1 MSNPFVQTTE
11 PVAVATEPLDLDAL
25 FGADSAALALHGP
38 AAPSGLAVPIADGQ
52 TPWPAREISRAVPI
66 AVLGLH
72 GGAGASTLVELL
84 GAEAYDAGT
93 SWPVFAGWERPAPSV
108 PVVAVTRTHHRGLDA
123 VTRFAGQW
131 ASGALAG
138 GHLLGVVLVDD
149 APKLTAAQQTAA
161 RRALRMTPH
170 GWHVRWQEPWR
181 LTPPDLP
188 AAPKRV
194 RDTIRNIRATADQ
207 LTGAAA

>member
-1 MSNPFVQTTE
+1 MSNPFVQAAE
-11 PVAVATEPLDLDAL
+11 PVAATTEPLDLDAL

-38 AAPSGLAVPIADGQ
+38 SAPSGLTVPIADGQ
-52 TPWPAREISRAVPI
+52 TPWPTQEISRAVPI

-72 GGAGASTLVELL
+72 GGAGTTTVVELL
-84 GAEAYDAGT
+84 GADAYDAGT
-93 SWPVFAGWERPAPSV
+93 RWPVFAGWERPTPAV
-108 PVVAVTRTHHRGLDA
+108 PVVAVARTHHRGLDA

-131 ASGALAG
+131 ASGGLPG
-138 GHLLGVVLVDD
+138 GPLIGVVLVDD
-149 APKLTAAQQTAA
+149 APKLTAAQHTAA

-181 LTPPDLP
+181 LTPPDLS

-207 LTGAAA
+207 LTGAA